1 MSMADDGGP
10 EPGPEVAFDEFMEK
24 QKAILREAGL
34 GADGKGDWHNLARTG
49 GLSRIDPNYLQAF
62 GFSQIGGEP
71 FTLEHGLRE
80 HLVRFV
86 AKMKSDYNGA
96 YQSLPESHKQIIQ
109 GLVKSLKSS
118 KDQGREW
125 DLQQKLDDPTSFL
138 ELYQRALAASS
149 GLWEVVT
156 DTARHA
162 GLPVAEDRSAS
173 PSVSWNVK
181 LFSGRIKAKAAMFSV
196 KKKPGPDGE
205 EWIRLILDA
214 RRALKEAIAAQARG
228 IAAQARGREVQAH
241 LLEVQGEGE
250 GDNNQESNDQNPGQQ
265 NASGG
270 QGNDNQD
277 SAGQDSA
284 NNNGENQNP
293 RPGEQQQPSENGE
306 NSQDN
311 AGEPQP
317 EDGSQEQQRNAQA
330 GPDGPSGERQSG
342 ATRTCQ
348 AQYCCR

>member
-1 MSMADDGGP
+1 MGFSGDLDESQA
-10 EPGPEVAFDEFMEK
+10 AYDEFLEK

-49 GLSRIDPNYLQAF
+49 GLSRIDPNYLQGY
-62 GFSQIGGEP
+62 GFSHIGGGG
-71 FTLEHGLRE
+71 FARTRGLRE

-138 ELYQRALAASS
+138 ELYRRALAASS
-149 GLWEVVT
+149 GLWEVVI

-181 LFSGRIKAKAAMFSV
+181 LFSGRIQAKAAKYGDLGQITDVLRGSIVFDTAEQLAAGIAHLDPHHNPLVPWVDNRLGDESAEWMNGYRDV
-196 KKKPGPDGE
+196 VLILNIDGHLCE
-205 EWIRLILDA
+205 LQLHLKAMYDAKAEGHRAFALARLI
-214 RRALKEAIAAQARG
+214 RG
-228 IAAQARGREVQAH
+228 DVATAEDC
-241 LLEVQGEGE
+241 LLYTSPSPR
-250 GDNNQESNDQNPGQQ
+250 DLSTSRMP
-265 NASGG
+265 S
-270 QGNDNQD
+270 
-277 SAGQDSA
+277 SA
-284 NNNGENQNP
+284 
-293 RPGEQQQPSENGE
+293 
-306 NSQDN
+306 
-311 AGEPQP
+311 
-317 EDGSQEQQRNAQA
+317 
-330 GPDGPSGERQSG
+330 
-342 ATRTCQ
+342 
-348 AQYCCR
+348 